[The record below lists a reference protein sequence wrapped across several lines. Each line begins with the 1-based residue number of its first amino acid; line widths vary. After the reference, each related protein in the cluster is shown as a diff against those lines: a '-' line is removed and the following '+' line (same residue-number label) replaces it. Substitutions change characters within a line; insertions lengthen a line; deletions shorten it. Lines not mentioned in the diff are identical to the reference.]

1 MPKLLKLFLATIL
14 CINLSAC
21 STIKGFWGEDDDK
34 DEISEDISARQLYDK
49 ARGEMLG
56 NRSLDAV
63 ASYALLESRY
73 PFGVYAQQAQLDLAY
88 LYYNQMDMDIAVDM
102 ADRFIRLNPEH
113 ENVPYAYYIKG
124 LALFD
129 KSKSIFNAIIPRN
142 PSDKDAKPLLAAF
155 EVFNILINRFPDSD
169 YAFDAQQRMV
179 FLRNELAEHEVT
191 VANFYMR
198 RGAYLAAANRAQYVM
213 RKYQGAPIM
222 PQAVY
227 ILELAY
233 RQLEINDLADDT
245 SKIYTSNFVL
255 PDGSIKDPSLTTSKV
270 SCATTVWSRLLERL
284 NLKTY
289 YCEWAGL
296 SSRYRLK
303 LIHPQSCK

>member
-1 MPKLLKLFLATIL
+1 MPKLLKLLLATIL

-21 STIKGFWGEDDDK
+21 SRIKGFWGDDDDDK
-34 DEISEDISARQLYDK
+34 DEISDDISARQLYDK
-49 ARGEMLG
+49 ARGEMFG

-63 ASYALLESRY
+63 TSYALLESRY

-113 ENVPYAYYIKG
+113 ENVAYAHYIKG
-124 LALFD
+124 LALFN

-142 PSDKDAKPLLAAF
+142 PSDKDPKPLLAAF
-155 EVFNILINRFPDSD
+155 EVFNTLINRFPDSD
-169 YAFDAQQRMV
+169 YAFDAQQRMI

-191 VANFYMR
+191 VADFYMR

-213 RKYQGAPIM
+213 QKYQGAPIM

-233 RQLEINDLADDT
+233 RQLKIDDLADDT
-245 SKIYTSNFVL
+245 SKVYAANFVL
-255 PDGSIKDPSLTTSKV
+255 PDGSIKDPSITASKV
-270 SCATTVWSRLLERL
+270 SCATTAWSRLLESL

-289 YCEWAGL
+289 YCN
-296 SSRYRLK
+296 
-303 LIHPQSCK
+303 